1 MRCSNCGNNGLK
13 KITKQGEACEC
24 KSCGAEFTVQTTADH
39 RPAVVFMSRLPQ
51 QKTGRP
57 APLGRKVPVGIRL
70 TPDVLEFCKQHPDG
84 FTFLEDTVR
93 KSKAFK
99 DWKKSQ
105 K

>member
-1 MRCSNCGNNGLK
+1 MCKHHELSQATSSDWETVCADCGEVM
-13 KITKQGEACEC
+13 TEQ
-24 KSCGAEFTVQTTADH
+24 
-39 RPAVVFMSRLPQ
+39 P
-51 QKTGRP
+51 KTGRP

-84 FTFLEDTVR
+84 FTVLEDAVR
-93 KSKAFK
+93 KSKAFR